1 MLRVIPRPSSYVR
14 PYMHAAG
21 RLKQRFG
28 LHMEL
33 PEYVAL
39 CQQLADTDPHT
50 LLLAAKGA
58 AAQDTS
64 VLLATQRDNQAGFG
78 GSTAFL
84 VARRSGGQQWAWDGK
99 PLYYFAGDAR
109 QGDAAGD
116 GMGGTWHTVRLG
128 EQRSMVRLGQP
139 VTTARAPS

>member
-21 RLKQRFG
+21 RLKQRFD

-50 LLLAAKGA
+50 LLLAARYTSGRRLAVPWQIAGRDMLLMYDPDHGVIVTIMEHGITKG
-58 AAQDTS
+58 TS
-64 VLLATQRDNQAGFG
+64 VPGETKWKQRQQRKAKAYRRPKSRKWTQKWTD
-78 GSTAFL
+78 
-84 VARRSGGQQWAWDGK
+84 
-99 PLYYFAGDAR
+99 
-109 QGDAAGD
+109 
-116 GMGGTWHTVRLG
+116 
-128 EQRSMVRLGQP
+128 
-139 VTTARAPS
+139 